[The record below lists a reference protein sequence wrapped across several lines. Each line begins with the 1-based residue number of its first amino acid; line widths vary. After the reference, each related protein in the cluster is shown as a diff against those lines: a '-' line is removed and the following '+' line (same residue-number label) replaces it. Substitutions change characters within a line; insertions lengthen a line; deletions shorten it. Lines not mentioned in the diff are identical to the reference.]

1 MASAALT
8 PRQAKFVECYAL
20 DRNAARAA
28 RSAGYS
34 VKGAKVTGCQLL
46 TNPNLKAALAAKEA
60 ELAVKLEIDR
70 DTIVAGIFSGIASA
84 RARADAGT
92 VIRGWCAVAR
102 LTGLDK
108 PPTGP
113 KSPPGSNR
121 NVLAK
126 YESLSDEEL
135 IAIAE
140 GRMSGPH
147 QELGNQKRTGRLAN
161 DGNG

>member
-1 MASAALT
+1 MTSAALT

-70 DTIVAGIFSGIASA
+70 DTVVAGIFSGIASA
-84 RARADAGT
+84 RMQGEAGT
-92 VIRGWCAVAR
+92 VIRGWCEVAKI
-102 LTGLDK
+102 TGLDK
-108 PPTGP
+108 PPAER
-113 KSPPGSNR
+113 KSPSGGNPDL
-121 NVLAK
+121 LAK

-147 QELGNQKRTGRLAN
+147 QELGDQ
-161 DGNG
+161 